1 MAFPNG
7 VWERARADEHEQ
19 TSTSRRARA
28 DEHEQTS
35 TSRRARADEH
45 EQTSKM
51 HDLLLL
57 VPKLCLGT
65 HLSRN
70 SVSGIFGY
78 IYYRPIQ
85 NFVIKCILLKLIIII
100 INEKETFARK

>member
-1 MAFPNG
+1 
-7 VWERARADEHEQ
+7 
-19 TSTSRRARA
+19 
-28 DEHEQTS
+28 
-35 TSRRARADEH
+35 
-45 EQTSKM
+45 M